1 MNRLKKAVAT
11 ATAVAAAALIPL
23 TAAPASA
30 ATGPATHL
38 GMTWSAVSYGPEGTV
53 QVGGPGGSPSNAY
66 SGDTAP
72 SVSLPVLC
80 LNVDGSPA
88 PDGLTIAF
96 HNGWAQGTV
105 ALSQPVKGARLN
117 SRAAADSICQAS
129 FGAAWREAEFHDGRY
144 GPDLSLGG
152 GWTFWAYGNIPNN
165 TRFWTAINDQPAN
178 PWN

>member
-11 ATAVAAAALIPL
+11 ATAVAAAALVPL
-23 TAAPASA
+23 TAAPAGA

-38 GMTWSAVSYGPEGTV
+38 GMTWAALSYGPDGTV
-53 QVGGPGGSPSNAY
+53 QVGGPGGSPSDAY
-66 SGDTAP
+66 HGDTAP
-72 SVSLPVLC
+72 SVALPVLC

-88 PDGLTIAF
+88 PAGLNIGF
-96 HNGWAQGTV
+96 YNGWAQGTV
-105 ALSQPVKGARLN
+105 ALSPAVKGYRLN
-117 SRAAADSICQAS
+117 SKAAADSICQAS
-129 FGAAWREAEFHDGRY
+129 FGAGWRQAEFHDGHF
-144 GPDLSLGG
+144 GPDLAQTG

>member
-1 MNRLKKAVAT
+1 MNRLKKAVAA

-23 TAAPASA
+23 TATPAGA

-38 GMTWSAVSYGPEGTV
+38 GLTWSVVSYGPEGTV
-53 QVGGPGGSPSNAY
+53 QVGNSGDAY
-66 SGDTAP
+66 HGDTAP

-88 PDGLTIAF
+88 PAGLSIGF
-96 HNGWAQGTV
+96 YNGWAQGTV
-105 ALSQPVKGARLN
+105 ALSQPVKGSRLN

-129 FGAAWREAEFHDGRY
+129 FGSGWREAEFHDGHY
-144 GPDLSLGG
+144 GPDLSQSG